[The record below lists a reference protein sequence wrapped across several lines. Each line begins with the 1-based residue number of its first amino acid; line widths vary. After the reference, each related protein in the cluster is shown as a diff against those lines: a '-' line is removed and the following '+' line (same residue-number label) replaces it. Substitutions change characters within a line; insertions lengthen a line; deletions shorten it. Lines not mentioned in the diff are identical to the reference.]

1 MSAVKLATSNYNA
14 AVNNGSIGSVAE
26 YSVFSQS
33 LWYIWILALGGADT
47 SGFDGCQDVECDILT
62 GLFYLSTFVFM
73 LHLFNMLI
81 AIMGDTFAKNNE
93 VQNQIKIK
101 DHLGFVLDNW
111 YLNELQKEKTMQI
124 KYIMSAF
131 AIHDEQDDTE
141 MIRAVYDRVDE
152 LDEVMTKT
160 LSSI

>member
-1 MSAVKLATSNYNA
+1 
-14 AVNNGSIGSVAE
+14 
-26 YSVFSQS
+26 
-33 LWYIWILALGGADT
+33 
-47 SGFDGCQDVECDILT
+47 
-62 GLFYLSTFVFM
+62 
-73 LHLFNMLI
+73 MLI

-111 YLNELQKEKTMQI
+111 YLNEIQKEKTMQI

-131 AIHDEQDDTE
+131 AIHDETDDTE
-141 MIRAVYDRVDE
+141 MIRAVYERVDE

-160 LSSI
+160 LTAITKKQNEQDSFLRMIIKNQDRILSGQHHMEKDLHKSQDKKVYNTAIWSDIFITMRSNNILILCI

>member
-1 MSAVKLATSNYNA
+1 MATAAKALAAATTDITTKNHVNALAAVKTAKSDYNSA
-14 AVNNGSIGSVAE
+14 LNNGQIGSVGE
-26 YSVFSQS
+26 YSVFTESI
-33 LWYIWILALGGADT
+33 WYIWILALGGADT
-47 SGFDGCQDVECDILT
+47 SGFDSCSDIECNILT
-62 GLFYLSTFVFM
+62 GLYVFSTFVFI

-93 VQNQIKIK
+93 VQNQIKIR

-131 AIHDEQDDTE
+131 AIHDE
-141 MIRAVYDRVDE
+141 
-152 LDEVMTKT
+152 
-160 LSSI
+160 